1 MPKWAKIRETQNFVP
16 QTKNAIDILFRLA
29 YNSGHKAV
37 LRRAKQLQNK
47 KHEYRYIVA
56 LRQKEWED
64 LTMST
69 KFSRKTFLKGSVAGL
84 GMMALNVC
92 TAGAASAAEPAAA
105 AEDTNSLN
113 LVPKKAASVK
123 VERRSS
129 VGGGWQGEPVFP
141 NWKGYTDDTLAM
153 NHMYTFMGYA
163 GQGTLCVEPEAGV
176 TGFNLFVNNRQI
188 NTAAMAAGGVWNVD
202 ISGQTINGRNTIQV
216 DGIRP
221 RGKKVT
227 VRVGYPTVQEG
238 TLQDVG
244 IDRDAVEL
252 LEQIIQAD
260 VNNGFPSAQMAI
272 VKDGKLVYQNAWG
285 KVNSYNP
292 DGTTNT
298 NSPAVTNDTLYDLAS
313 NTKMYTAN
321 YALQYLVTQGK
332 ADLDSR
338 LVDLLGSAFVEDT
351 IDITYNGYENPGLA
365 VNKQWKAEL
374 TLRDI
379 LRHQAGFPADP
390 QYHND
395 SFDQCAQKTVPGAVN
410 VLFSGWDGSAATRAA
425 TLKSIFKT
433 PLMYKPGTKTVY
445 SDVDYMLLAFAIE
458 AITGKGLDAFLKET
472 FWDPMGLTHTTYNP
486 LLNGFAANDCAATE
500 LNGNTR
506 DGAISFTGVRTA
518 TIQGQV
524 HDEKCYYAMGGI
536 SGHAGLFSNATE
548 LAKLASV
555 MLTGGYGEN
564 RYFSRNVMDTF
575 TAPKKENAANWGLGW
590 WREGDNQR
598 CWYFGTQ
605 APSNTIGHQGWTG
618 TLTMID
624 PVENLVVV
632 YLTNKINSPVTDK
645 VANPNNFNGNWY
657 TASTLGFVA
666 QLLYQGLQNHGTDPN
681 NAYSALLEDMAESK
695 FALVAEG
702 GSVPATHPLV
712 RSGYAVLEAM
722 AAHANSTHSYMD
734 RGYFNDAITLLDAAR
749 DAEELAKLQKMLK
762 KF

>member
-1 MPKWAKIRETQNFVP
+1 
-16 QTKNAIDILFRLA
+16 
-29 YNSGHKAV
+29 
-37 LRRAKQLQNK
+37 
-47 KHEYRYIVA
+47 
-56 LRQKEWED
+56 
-64 LTMST
+64 MST

-105 AEDTNSLN
+105 AAEDTNSLN
-113 LVPKKAASVK
+113 LIPKKAASVK
-123 VERRSS
+123 VTSRGS
-129 VGGGWQGEPVFP
+129 VSGGWQGEPVFP
-141 NWKGYTDDTLAM
+141 NWKGYVDDTLAM
-153 NHMYTFMGYA
+153 NHMYTFVGYA
-163 GQGTLCVEPEAGV
+163 GQGTLCVEPESGV

-216 DGIRP
+216 GGIRP

-238 TLQDVG
+238 SLQDVG
-244 IDRDAVEL
+244 IDRDALEL

-272 VKDGKLVYQNAWG
+272 VKNGKLVYQNAWG

-292 DGTTNT
+292 DGTPKTD
-298 NSPAVTNDTLYDLAS
+298 SPAVTNDTLYDLAS

-351 IDITYNGYENPGLA
+351 IDITYNGYENPGLK

-395 SFDQCAQKTVPGAVN
+395 SFDQCSQKTVPGATN
-410 VLFSGWDGSAATRAA
+410 LLFSGWDGSAATRVA

-472 FWDPMGLTHTTYNP
+472 FWNPMGLAHTTYNP

-564 RYFSRNVMDTF
+564 RYFSRNVMDAF
-575 TAPKKENAANWGLGW
+575 TAPKKEDAANWGLGW

-605 APSNTIGHQGWTG
+605 SSPNTIGHQGWTG

-624 PVENLVVV
+624 PSENLVVV
-632 YLTNKINSPVTDK
+632 YLTNKINSRITDP
-645 VANPNNFNGNWY
+645 ANVNEFNGNWY

-722 AAHANSTHSYMD
+722 AAHANSTHSYLD
-734 RGYFNDAITLLDAAR
+734 RNYFNDALTLLDDTR
-749 DAEELAKLQKMLK
+749 DAEELAKLKKMLN

>member
-1 MPKWAKIRETQNFVP
+1 
-16 QTKNAIDILFRLA
+16 
-29 YNSGHKAV
+29 
-37 LRRAKQLQNK
+37 
-47 KHEYRYIVA
+47 
-56 LRQKEWED
+56 
-64 LTMST
+64 MST

-105 AEDTNSLN
+105 AAEDTNSLN
-113 LVPKKAASVK
+113 LIPKKAASVK
-123 VERRSS
+123 VTSRGS
-129 VGGGWQGEPVFP
+129 VSGGWQGEPVFP
-141 NWKGYTDDTLAM
+141 NWKGLDDTLAM
-153 NHMYTFMGYA
+153 NHMYTFVGYA
-163 GQGTLCVEPEAGV
+163 GQGTLCVEPESGV

-216 DGIRP
+216 GGIRP

-238 TLQDVG
+238 SLQDVG
-244 IDRDAVEL
+244 IDRDALEL

-272 VKDGKLVYQNAWG
+272 VKNGKLVYQNAWG

-292 DGTTNT
+292 DGTPKTD
-298 NSPAVTNDTLYDLAS
+298 SPAVTNDTLYDLAS

-332 ADLDSR
+332 ANLDSR

-351 IDITYNGYENPGLA
+351 IDITYNGYENPGLK

-395 SFDQCAQKTVPGAVN
+395 SFDQCAQKTVPGATN

-564 RYFSRNVMDTF
+564 RYFSRNVMDAF
-575 TAPKKENAANWGLGW
+575 TAPKKEDAANWGLGW

-605 APSNTIGHQGWTG
+605 SSPNTIGHQGWTG

-624 PVENLVVV
+624 PSENLVVV
-632 YLTNKINSPVTDK
+632 YLTNKINSRITDP
-645 VANPNNFNGNWY
+645 ANVNEFNGNWY

-722 AAHANSTHSYMD
+722 AAHANATHSYLD
-734 RGYFNDAITLLDAAR
+734 RNYFNDALTLLDDTR
-749 DAEELAKLQKMLK
+749 DAEELAKLKKMLN

>member
-1 MPKWAKIRETQNFVP
+1 MQNFVP
-16 QTKNAIDILFRLA
+16 QDKNAIDILFHLA

-37 LRRAKQLQNK
+37 PLLRDK
-47 KHEYRYIVA
+47 KYEYRYIVA

-105 AEDTNSLN
+105 AAEDTNSLN

-123 VERRSS
+123 VTSRGS
-129 VGGGWQGEPVFP
+129 VSGGWQGEPVFP
-141 NWKGYTDDTLAM
+141 NWKGLDDTLAM
-153 NHMYTFMGYA
+153 NHMYTFVGYA
-163 GQGTLCVEPEAGV
+163 GQGTLCVEPESGV

-216 DGIRP
+216 GGIRP
-221 RGKKVT
+221 RGKQVT

-238 TLQDVG
+238 SLQDVG
-244 IDRDAVEL
+244 IDHDALEL

-272 VKDGKLVYQNAWG
+272 VKNGKLVYQNAWG

-292 DGTTNT
+292 DGTPKTD
-298 NSPAVTNDTLYDLAS
+298 SPAVTNDTLYDLAS

-332 ADLDSR
+332 ANLDSR

-351 IDITYNGYENPGLA
+351 IDITYNGYENPGLK

-395 SFDQCAQKTVPGAVN
+395 SFDQCAQKTVPGATN

-472 FWDPMGLTHTTYNP
+472 FWNPMGLTHTTYNP

-564 RYFSRNVMDTF
+564 RYFSRNVMDAF
-575 TAPKKENAANWGLGW
+575 TAPKKEDAANWGLGW

-624 PVENLVVV
+624 PVEDLVVV

-645 VANPNNFNGNWY
+645 AANPNKFNGNWY

-702 GSVPATHPLV
+702 GSVPANHPLV

-722 AAHANSTHSYMD
+722 AAHANATHSYLD
-734 RGYFNDAITLLDAAR
+734 RSYFNDALTLLDDTR
-749 DAEELAKLQKMLK
+749 DAEELAKLKKMLN

>member
-1 MPKWAKIRETQNFVP
+1 M
-16 QTKNAIDILFRLA
+16 IDILFHLA

-37 LRRAKQLQNK
+37 PLLRDK

-105 AEDTNSLN
+105 AAEDTNSLN

-123 VERRSS
+123 VTSRGS
-129 VGGGWQGEPVFP
+129 VSGGWQGEPVFP
-141 NWKGYTDDTLAM
+141 NWKGLDDTLAM
-153 NHMYTFMGYA
+153 NHMYTFVGYA
-163 GQGTLCVEPEAGV
+163 GQGTLCVKPESGV

-216 DGIRP
+216 GGIRP
-221 RGKKVT
+221 RGKQVT

-238 TLQDVG
+238 SLQDVG
-244 IDRDAVEL
+244 IDRDALEL

-292 DGTTNT
+292 DGTPNT
-298 NSPAVTNDTLYDLAS
+298 DSPAVTNDTLYDLAS

-332 ADLDSR
+332 ANLDSR

-351 IDITYNGYENPGLA
+351 IDITYNGYENPGLK

-395 SFDQCAQKTVPGAVN
+395 SFDQCSQKTVPGATN

-564 RYFSRNVMDTF
+564 RYFSRNVMDAF
-575 TAPKKENAANWGLGW
+575 TAPKKEDAANWGLGW

-624 PVENLVVV
+624 PVEDLVVV

-645 VANPNNFNGNWY
+645 AANPNKFNGNWY

-722 AAHANSTHSYMD
+722 AAHANATHSYLD
-734 RGYFNDAITLLDAAR
+734 RNYFNDALTLLDDTR
-749 DAEELAKLQKMLK
+749 DAEELAKLKKMLN

>member
-1 MPKWAKIRETQNFVP
+1 M
-16 QTKNAIDILFRLA
+16 IDILFHLA

-37 LRRAKQLQNK
+37 PLLRDK

-105 AEDTNSLN
+105 AAEDTNSLN

-123 VERRSS
+123 VTSRGS
-129 VGGGWQGEPVFP
+129 VSGGWQGEPVFP
-141 NWKGYTDDTLAM
+141 NWKGLDDTLAM
-153 NHMYTFMGYA
+153 NHMYTFVGYA
-163 GQGTLCVEPEAGV
+163 GQGTLCVEPESGV

-216 DGIRP
+216 GGIRP
-221 RGKKVT
+221 RGKQVT

-238 TLQDVG
+238 SLQDVG
-244 IDRDAVEL
+244 IDRDALEL

-272 VKDGKLVYQNAWG
+272 VKNGKLVYQNAWG

-292 DGTTNT
+292 DGTPKTD
-298 NSPAVTNDTLYDLAS
+298 SPAVTNDTLYDLAS

-332 ADLDSR
+332 ANLDSR

-351 IDITYNGYENPGLA
+351 IDITYNGYENPGLK

-395 SFDQCAQKTVPGAVN
+395 SFDQCSQKTVPGATN
-410 VLFSGWDGSAATRAA
+410 VLFSGWDGSAATRAT
-425 TLKSIFKT
+425 TLNSIFKT

-486 LLNGFAANDCAATE
+486 LLNGFSANDCAATE

-564 RYFSRNVMDTF
+564 RYFSRNVMDAF
-575 TAPKKENAANWGLGW
+575 TAPKKEDAANWGLGW

-605 APSNTIGHQGWTG
+605 SSPNTIGHQGWTG

-624 PVENLVVV
+624 PSENLVVV
-632 YLTNKINSPVTDK
+632 YLTNKINSRITDP
-645 VANPNNFNGNWY
+645 ANVNEFNGNWY

-722 AAHANSTHSYMD
+722 AAHANSTHSYLD
-734 RGYFNDAITLLDAAR
+734 RNYFNDALTLLDDTR
-749 DAEELAKLQKMLK
+749 DAEELAKLKKMLN

>member
-1 MPKWAKIRETQNFVP
+1 
-16 QTKNAIDILFRLA
+16 
-29 YNSGHKAV
+29 
-37 LRRAKQLQNK
+37 
-47 KHEYRYIVA
+47 
-56 LRQKEWED
+56 
-64 LTMST
+64 MST

-105 AEDTNSLN
+105 AAEDTNSLN
-113 LVPKKAASVK
+113 LIPKKAASVK
-123 VERRSS
+123 VTSRGS
-129 VGGGWQGEPVFP
+129 VSGGWQGEPVFP

-153 NHMYTFMGYA
+153 NHMYTFVGYA
-163 GQGTLCVEPEAGV
+163 GQGTLCVEPESGV

-216 DGIRP
+216 GGIRP

-238 TLQDVG
+238 SLQDVG
-244 IDRDAVEL
+244 IDRDALEL

-272 VKDGKLVYQNAWG
+272 VKNGKLVYQNAWG

-292 DGTTNT
+292 DGTPKTD
-298 NSPAVTNDTLYDLAS
+298 SPAVTNDTLYDLAS

-351 IDITYNGYENPGLA
+351 IDITYNGYENPGLK

-390 QYHND
+390 QYYND
-395 SFDQCAQKTVPGAVN
+395 SYDQSSQSIVPGAVN
-410 VLFSGWDGSAATRAA
+410 VLYSGSDGSTETR
-425 TLKSIFKT
+425 TETPHSIFKT
-433 PLMYKPGTKTVY
+433 PLMYEPGTKTVY
-445 SDVDYMLLAFAIE
+445 SDVDYMLLAFVIE
-458 AITGKGLDAFLKET
+458 KITGKGLDVFLKET
-472 FWDPMGLTHTTYNP
+472 FWDPMGLTRTTYNP
-486 LLNGFAANDCAATE
+486 LQNGFAPNDCAATE
-500 LNGNTR
+500 LNGDTR
-506 DGAISFTGVRTA
+506 DGYVSFTGARTV
-518 TIQGQV
+518 TTQGQV
-524 HDEKCYYAMGGI
+524 HDGKAYFCMAGI
-536 SGHAGLFSNATE
+536 SGHAGLFSTATE

-575 TAPKKENAANWGLGW
+575 TAPKKEDAANWGLGW

-605 APSNTIGHQGWTG
+605 SSPNTIGHQGWTG

-624 PVENLVVV
+624 PSENLVVV
-632 YLTNKINSPVTDK
+632 YLTNKINSRITDP
-645 VANPNNFNGNWY
+645 ANVNGFNGNWY

-722 AAHANSTHSYMD
+722 AAHANATHSYLD
-734 RGYFNDAITLLDAAR
+734 RNYFNDALTLLDDTR
-749 DAEELAKLQKMLK
+749 DAEELAKLKKMLN

>member
-1 MPKWAKIRETQNFVP
+1 
-16 QTKNAIDILFRLA
+16 
-29 YNSGHKAV
+29 
-37 LRRAKQLQNK
+37 
-47 KHEYRYIVA
+47 
-56 LRQKEWED
+56 
-64 LTMST
+64 MST

-105 AEDTNSLN
+105 AAEDTNSLN

-123 VERRSS
+123 VTSRGS
-129 VGGGWQGEPVFP
+129 VSGGWQGEPVFP

-153 NHMYTFMGYA
+153 NHMYTFAGYA

-216 DGIRP
+216 GGIRP

-238 TLQDVG
+238 SLQDVG
-244 IDRDAVEL
+244 IDRDALEL

-272 VKDGKLVYQNAWG
+272 VKNGKLVYQNAWG

-292 DGTTNT
+292 DGTPKTD
-298 NSPAVTNDTLYDLAS
+298 SPAVTNDTLYDLAS

-332 ADLDSR
+332 ANLDSR

-351 IDITYNGYENPGLA
+351 IDITYNGYENPGLK

-395 SFDQCAQKTVPGAVN
+395 SFDQCAQKTVPGATN

-564 RYFSRNVMDTF
+564 RYFSRNVMDAF
-575 TAPKKENAANWGLGW
+575 TAPKKEDAANWGLGW

-645 VANPNNFNGNWY
+645 AANPNNFNGNWY

-734 RGYFNDAITLLDAAR
+734 CNYFNDALTLLDDTR
-749 DAEELAKLQKMLK
+749 DAEELAKLKKMLN

>member
-1 MPKWAKIRETQNFVP
+1 M
-16 QTKNAIDILFRLA
+16 IDILFRLA

-37 LRRAKQLQNK
+37 PLLRDKKARIQAYCRIAAKK
-47 KHEYRYIVA
+47 
-56 LRQKEWED
+56 WED

-105 AEDTNSLN
+105 AAEDTNSLN
-113 LVPKKAASVK
+113 LIPKKAASVK
-123 VERRSS
+123 VTSRGS
-129 VGGGWQGEPVFP
+129 VSGGWQGEPVFP
-141 NWKGYTDDTLAM
+141 NWKGYVDDTLAM
-153 NHMYTFMGYA
+153 NHMYTFVGYA
-163 GQGTLCVEPEAGV
+163 GQGTLCVEPESGV

-216 DGIRP
+216 GGIRP

-238 TLQDVG
+238 SLQDVG
-244 IDRDAVEL
+244 IDRDALEL

-272 VKDGKLVYQNAWG
+272 VKNGKLVYQNAWG

-292 DGTTNT
+292 DGTPKTD
-298 NSPAVTNDTLYDLAS
+298 SPAVTNDTLYDLAS

-351 IDITYNGYENPGLA
+351 IDITYNGYENPGLK

-390 QYHND
+390 QYYND
-395 SFDQCAQKTVPGAVN
+395 SFDQCAQKTVPGATN

-555 MLTGGYGEN
+555 MLTGGYSEN
-564 RYFSRNVMDTF
+564 RYFSRNVMDAF
-575 TAPKKENAANWGLGW
+575 TAPKKEDAANWGLGW

-645 VANPNNFNGNWY
+645 AANPNNFNGNWY

-722 AAHANSTHSYMD
+722 AAHANATHSYLD
-734 RGYFNDAITLLDAAR
+734 RNYFNDALTLLDDTR
-749 DAEELAKLQKMLK
+749 DAEELAKLKKMLN

>member
-1 MPKWAKIRETQNFVP
+1 
-16 QTKNAIDILFRLA
+16 
-29 YNSGHKAV
+29 
-37 LRRAKQLQNK
+37 
-47 KHEYRYIVA
+47 
-56 LRQKEWED
+56 
-64 LTMST
+64 MST

-105 AEDTNSLN
+105 AAEDTNSLN
-113 LVPKKAASVK
+113 LVPKKATSVK
-123 VERRSS
+123 VTSRGS
-129 VGGGWQGEPVFP
+129 VSGGWQGEPVFP
-141 NWKGYTDDTLAM
+141 NWKGLDDTLAM
-153 NHMYTFMGYA
+153 NHMYTFVGYA
-163 GQGTLCVEPEAGV
+163 GQGTLCVEPESGV

-216 DGIRP
+216 GGIRP
-221 RGKKVT
+221 RGKQVT

-238 TLQDVG
+238 SLQDVG
-244 IDRDAVEL
+244 IDRDALEL
-252 LEQIIQAD
+252 LEQIVQAD

-272 VKDGKLVYQNAWG
+272 VKNGKLVYQNAWG

-292 DGTTNT
+292 DGTPKTD
-298 NSPAVTNDTLYDLAS
+298 SPAVTNDTLYDLAS

-332 ADLDSR
+332 ANLDSR

-351 IDITYNGYENPGLA
+351 IDITYNGYENPGLK

-395 SFDQCAQKTVPGAVN
+395 SFDQCAQKTVPGATN

-555 MLTGGYGEN
+555 MLTGGYSEN
-564 RYFSRNVMDTF
+564 RYFSRNVMDAF
-575 TAPKKENAANWGLGW
+575 TAPKKEDAANWGLGW

-645 VANPNNFNGNWY
+645 AANPNNFNGNWY

-722 AAHANSTHSYMD
+722 AAHANATHSYMD
-734 RGYFNDAITLLDAAR
+734 RNYFNDALTLLDDTR
-749 DAEELAKLQKMLK
+749 DAEELAKLKKMLN

>member
-1 MPKWAKIRETQNFVP
+1 M
-16 QTKNAIDILFRLA
+16 IDILFHLA

-37 LRRAKQLQNK
+37 PLLRDK

-105 AEDTNSLN
+105 AAEDTNSLN

-123 VERRSS
+123 VTSRGS
-129 VGGGWQGEPVFP
+129 VSGGWQGEPVFP
-141 NWKGYTDDTLAM
+141 NWKGLDDTLAM
-153 NHMYTFMGYA
+153 NHMYTFVGYA
-163 GQGTLCVEPEAGV
+163 GQGTLCVEPETGV
-176 TGFNLFVNNRQI
+176 TGFNLFVNNRQV

-216 DGIRP
+216 GGIRP
-221 RGKKVT
+221 RGKQVT

-238 TLQDVG
+238 SLQDVG
-244 IDRDAVEL
+244 IDRDALEL

-285 KVNSYNP
+285 RVNAYNP
-292 DGTTNT
+292 DGTPKTD
-298 NSPAVTNDTLYDLAS
+298 SPAVTNDTLYDLAS

-332 ADLDSR
+332 ANLDSR

-351 IDITYNGYENPGLA
+351 IDITYNGYENPGLK

-395 SFDQCAQKTVPGAVN
+395 SFDQCSQKTVPGATN
-410 VLFSGWDGSAATRAA
+410 LLFSGWDGSAATRAA

-564 RYFSRNVMDTF
+564 RYFSRNVMDAF
-575 TAPKKENAANWGLGW
+575 TAPKKEDAANWGLGW

-624 PVENLVVV
+624 PVEDLVVV

-645 VANPNNFNGNWY
+645 AANPNKFNGNWY

-722 AAHANSTHSYMD
+722 AAHANATHSYMD
-734 RGYFNDAITLLDAAR
+734 RSYFNDALTLLDDTR
-749 DAEELAKLQKMLK
+749 DAEELAKLKKMLN